1 MKTLVCRQFRPGEGH
16 LGDCE
21 TSFPAL
27 VAAQGKFEVRGVG
40 GGLGSGVIVAM
51 CGNVI
56 D

>member
-1 MKTLVCRQFRPGEGH
+1 MKTLVCRHFRPGEG
-16 LGDCE
+16 LLRDSE
-21 TSFPAL
+21 TSFPPL